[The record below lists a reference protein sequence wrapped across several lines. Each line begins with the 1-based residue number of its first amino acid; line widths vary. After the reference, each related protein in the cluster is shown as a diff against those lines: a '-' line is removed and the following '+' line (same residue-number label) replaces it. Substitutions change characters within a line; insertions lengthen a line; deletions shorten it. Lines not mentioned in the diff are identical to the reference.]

1 MINTLESLT
10 EPLIRIRLELLYTEL
25 LECHKEYTQ
34 LSSETY
40 QYFKTLRDALPDQLQ
55 HTVFLYEDAQ
65 ISLQSILERSIYI
78 QGFKD
83 ALQLFSELKI
93 LVFRGSYDPLFLL
106 FLILSYNVLVFMTQ
120 RMLGVRRLPERGRM
134 SDA

>member
-1 MINTLESLT
+1 MVYTLESLA
-10 EPLIRIRLELLYTEL
+10 EPLIRIRLELLFAEL
-25 LECHKEYTQ
+25 WECHTEYNQ
-34 LSSETY
+34 LSSEAD

-83 ALQLFSELKI
+83 ALQLFSELQNSSI
-93 LVFRGSYDPLFLL
+93 
-106 FLILSYNVLVFMTQ
+106 
-120 RMLGVRRLPERGRM
+120 
-134 SDA
+134 

>member
-25 LECHKEYTQ
+25 LKCHMEYNQ
-34 LSSETY
+34 LSAETD

-55 HTVFLYEDAQ
+55 HTVFLYEEAQ
-65 ISLQSILERSIYI
+65 ISLQSILESSIYI

-83 ALQLFSELKI
+83 ALQLFSELQNSSI
-93 LVFRGSYDPLFLL
+93 
-106 FLILSYNVLVFMTQ
+106 
-120 RMLGVRRLPERGRM
+120 
-134 SDA
+134 

>member
-1 MINTLESLT
+1 MVNTLESLT
-10 EPLIRIRLELLYTEL
+10 EPLIRIRLELLYTGL
-25 LECHKEYTQ
+25 LECHAEYNQ
-34 LSSETY
+34 LSAEAD

-83 ALQLFSELKI
+83 ALQLFSELQNSSI
-93 LVFRGSYDPLFLL
+93 
-106 FLILSYNVLVFMTQ
+106 
-120 RMLGVRRLPERGRM
+120 
-134 SDA
+134 

>member
-34 LSSETY
+34 LSSETD

-65 ISLQSILERSIYI
+65 ISLQSFLERSIYI

-83 ALQLFSELKI
+83 ALQLLSELQNSSI
-93 LVFRGSYDPLFLL
+93 
-106 FLILSYNVLVFMTQ
+106 
-120 RMLGVRRLPERGRM
+120 
-134 SDA
+134 

>member
-1 MINTLESLT
+1 MVNALESLA

-25 LECHKEYTQ
+25 SEYHTEYSQ
-34 LSSETY
+34 LSSETD
-40 QYFKTLRDALPDQLQ
+40 QYFRKLREALPDQLQ

-83 ALQLFSELKI
+83 ALQLFSELNSSI
-93 LVFRGSYDPLFLL
+93 
-106 FLILSYNVLVFMTQ
+106 
-120 RMLGVRRLPERGRM
+120 
-134 SDA
+134 

>member
-1 MINTLESLT
+1 MINTLETLT
-10 EPLIRIRLELLYTEL
+10 EPLVRIRLELLYTEL
-25 LECHKEYTQ
+25 LKCHPEYNQ
-34 LSSETY
+34 LSTETD

-83 ALQLFSELKI
+83 ALQLFSELQNSSI
-93 LVFRGSYDPLFLL
+93 
-106 FLILSYNVLVFMTQ
+106 
-120 RMLGVRRLPERGRM
+120 
-134 SDA
+134 

>member
-25 LECHKEYTQ
+25 LECHPEYNQ
-34 LSSETY
+34 LSAEAD
-40 QYFKTLRDALPDQLQ
+40 QYFKKLRDALPDQLQ

-83 ALQLFSELKI
+83 ALQLFSELQNSSI
-93 LVFRGSYDPLFLL
+93 
-106 FLILSYNVLVFMTQ
+106 
-120 RMLGVRRLPERGRM
+120 
-134 SDA
+134 

>member
-1 MINTLESLT
+1 MVNTLESLT

-25 LECHKEYTQ
+25 VECHTEYNQ
-34 LSSETY
+34 LSTEAD

-83 ALQLFSELKI
+83 ALQLFCELQNSSI
-93 LVFRGSYDPLFLL
+93 
-106 FLILSYNVLVFMTQ
+106 
-120 RMLGVRRLPERGRM
+120 
-134 SDA
+134 

>member
-1 MINTLESLT
+1 MVNTLETLT

-25 LECHKEYTQ
+25 LECHTEYTQ
-34 LSSETY
+34 FSSESE

-83 ALQLFSELKI
+83 ALQLFSELQNSSI
-93 LVFRGSYDPLFLL
+93 
-106 FLILSYNVLVFMTQ
+106 
-120 RMLGVRRLPERGRM
+120 
-134 SDA
+134 

>member
-34 LSSETY
+34 LSSETD

-65 ISLQSILERSIYI
+65 ISLQSILERRIYI

-83 ALQLFSELKI
+83 ALQLFSELQNSSI
-93 LVFRGSYDPLFLL
+93 
-106 FLILSYNVLVFMTQ
+106 
-120 RMLGVRRLPERGRM
+120 
-134 SDA
+134 

>member
-10 EPLIRIRLELLYTEL
+10 EPLIRIRLELLFSEL
-25 LECHKEYTQ
+25 LEYHTEYNQ
-34 LSSETY
+34 LSSETDR
-40 QYFKTLRDALPDQLQ
+40 YFRTLREALPDQLQ

-83 ALQLFSELKI
+83 ALQLFSELKNSNI
-93 LVFRGSYDPLFLL
+93 
-106 FLILSYNVLVFMTQ
+106 
-120 RMLGVRRLPERGRM
+120 
-134 SDA
+134 

>member
-1 MINTLESLT
+1 MVNTLESLT

-25 LECHKEYTQ
+25 LECHTEYNQ
-34 LSSETY
+34 LSLEAD
-40 QYFKTLRDALPDQLQ
+40 QYFKTFRDALPDQLQ

-83 ALQLFSELKI
+83 ALQLFSELQNSSI
-93 LVFRGSYDPLFLL
+93 
-106 FLILSYNVLVFMTQ
+106 
-120 RMLGVRRLPERGRM
+120 
-134 SDA
+134 

>member
-34 LSSETY
+34 ISSETD
-40 QYFKTLRDALPDQLQ
+40 QYFKTLHDALPDQLQ

-65 ISLQSILERSIYI
+65 ISQPP
-78 QGFKD
+78 G
-83 ALQLFSELKI
+83 
-93 LVFRGSYDPLFLL
+93 
-106 FLILSYNVLVFMTQ
+106 
-120 RMLGVRRLPERGRM
+120 

>member
-34 LSSETY
+34 LSLETD

-83 ALQLFSELKI
+83 ALQLFSELQNSSI
-93 LVFRGSYDPLFLL
+93 
-106 FLILSYNVLVFMTQ
+106 
-120 RMLGVRRLPERGRM
+120 
-134 SDA
+134 

>member
-1 MINTLESLT
+1 MINTLELLT

-25 LECHKEYTQ
+25 MKCHTEYNQ
-34 LSSETY
+34 LSTETN

-83 ALQLFSELKI
+83 ALQLFSELQNSSI
-93 LVFRGSYDPLFLL
+93 
-106 FLILSYNVLVFMTQ
+106 
-120 RMLGVRRLPERGRM
+120 
-134 SDA
+134 

>member
-25 LECHKEYTQ
+25 LECHTEYYQ
-34 LSSETY
+34 LSSETD

-55 HTVFLYEDAQ
+55 HTVFLYEDSQ

-83 ALQLFSELKI
+83 ALQLFIELQNSSI
-93 LVFRGSYDPLFLL
+93 
-106 FLILSYNVLVFMTQ
+106 
-120 RMLGVRRLPERGRM
+120 
-134 SDA
+134 